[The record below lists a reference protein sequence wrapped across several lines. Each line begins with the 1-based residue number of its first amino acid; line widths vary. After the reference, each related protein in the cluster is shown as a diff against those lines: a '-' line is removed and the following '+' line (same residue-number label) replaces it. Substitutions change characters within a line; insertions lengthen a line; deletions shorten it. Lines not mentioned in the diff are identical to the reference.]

1 MYKDKYI
8 SCHHFPGSKQAHISP
23 EMPIELWYL
32 FLPQQLFKVLF
43 LKVKITT
50 IPQLLYFFFLFTF
63 HISAQ
68 VLSKEKLFFK
78 YSSNI
83 FQPSQLIKLNRE
95 TLSYSAVIQKGM

>member
-50 IPQLLYFFFLFTF
+50 IPQLLYFFFFLHFIF
-63 HISAQ
+63 
-68 VLSKEKLFFK
+68 LPK
-78 YSSNI
+78 YC
-83 FQPSQLIKLNRE
+83 LKR
-95 TLSYSAVIQKGM
+95 SYSLNIPVTYFSLPS